1 MEFVMIRHI
10 ATFVS
15 AAVVLAGCT
24 VTVVESPEHERRAG
38 PTPPRASAHHASD
51 GAHPTL
57 EAPHAADG
65 QRKVQV
71 FRAQGP
77 EGGRSQRIAHLEDV
91 MRARRTASAPL
102 ATLGAP
108 PKNLGAA
115 LAGAGCEAACAR
127 LQKLCGKCESAPCKS
142 AIEAALK
149 CCAKDLKGDD
159 AEAARLACLRA
170 CAVAAAEC
178 KSCRKAMARCAA
190 ACANSVAG
198 GFPGAMMLGAMDGEP
213 VSLELG
219 DLVLNGE
226 GAEVCIGGEC
236 EMTCEV
242 DEQSGATTIT
252 VNGERIE
259 LDKADI
265 AAGGPVRA
273 RLLRLAPVE
282 GGETKAIVV
291 EAESHKAPKILRGD
305 VVLNSQGHP
314 HEALEKAKKQIAE
327 LKEALKAAE
336 ENLAGASEAGRP
348 EAEKKLKDV
357 RAKLDA
363 ARKHIE
369 SLRRPQDK
377 EPDSEKKTE
386 GELKAAKVIRLGGG

>member
-1 MEFVMIRHI
+1 MIRHI

-24 VTVVESPEHERRAG
+24 ITVVESPEHERRAG
-38 PTPPRASAHHASD
+38 PTPPRATDHRAPDAAHS
-51 GAHPTL
+51 TY
-57 EAPHAADG
+57 ETPHAADG

-77 EGGRSQRIAHLEDV
+77 EGGITQRIAHLDDV

-102 ATLGAP
+102 LGHEAP
-108 PKNLGAA
+108 PKFLGTA

-142 AIEAALK
+142 AIEAASK

-198 GFPGAMMLGAMDGEP
+198 GFPGAMMLGAMGGEP

-219 DLVLNGE
+219 DLALGGE

-242 DEQSGATTIT
+242 DEQSGETTIT
-252 VNGERIE
+252 VNGERIQ
-259 LDKADI
+259 LDGADV

-291 EAESHKAPKILRGD
+291 EADSQLAPKILRGN
-305 VVLNSQGHP
+305 VLLNSHDNPQ
-314 HEALEKAKKQIAE
+314 EALEKAKKKIAE
-327 LKEALKAAE
+327 LKEELKAAE
-336 ENLAGASEAGRP
+336 EHLAGESKEGRP

-363 ARKHIE
+363 ARKHVE
-369 SLRRPQDK
+369 SLRRQQ
-377 EPDSEKKTE
+377 EKKPEGEKKSE
-386 GELKAAKVIRLGGG
+386 GELKATKVIRLGGG